1 MFYPLF
7 WTVFVLFVIMITYS
21 ILKQKPIE
29 KFEESAKLGTCS
41 SKSCSGSSDLMPV
54 NDPEHNLREIIK
66 QLLLVEDHM
75 FQDDKK
81 CIPCIRKHL
90 LTIEALGEEGVTLDV
105 ENKYTAH
112 FNEVIHMMR
121 KLELSKDFSNTSAQ
135 EVRELRRNLMSA
147 Q

>member
-1 MFYPLF
+1 
-7 WTVFVLFVIMITYS
+7 
-21 ILKQKPIE
+21 
-29 KFEESAKLGTCS
+29 
-41 SKSCSGSSDLMPV
+41 MPV